1 MAAATDNAPK
11 GGKDQ
16 AGSAPLT
23 SRIGKRPVP
32 VPKGVSVSINA
43 GDVQVKGPKG
53 ALSRVLPDRVAV
65 AQDGDNLV
73 VTSDAPGRSAPR
85 LQGLA
90 RALLANMVVGVSEGY
105 EKRLELHGTGYR
117 AELKGKT
124 LHCSL
129 GFSKPV
135 EYGVPDGIDVDI
147 PKDTKGTLIILRG
160 ADKEVVGQTAAT
172 IRAFR
177 PPEPYGGKGVRYK
190 GERVREKAGKAG
202 K

>member
-1 MAAATDNAPK
+1 MAASTNKAPQ
-11 GGKDQ
+11 GGKPK
-16 AGSAPLT
+16 AETAPLT

-32 VPKGVSVSINA
+32 LPKGVSATISS
-43 GDVQVKGPKG
+43 GDVQIKGPKG
-53 ALSRVLPDRVAV
+53 ALSRALPKNVTV
-65 AQDGDNLV
+65 AQDRDALLV
-73 VTSDAPGRSAPR
+73 ASDAPGRSAAR
-85 LQGLA
+85 LQGLT
-90 RALLANMVVGVSEGY
+90 RALLSNMVVGVSEGY

-124 LHCSL
+124 LYCSL
-129 GFSKPV
+129 GFSKQV
-135 EYGVPDGIDVDI
+135 EYPLPEGIDVDI
-147 PKDTKGTLIILRG
+147 PKDLRG